1 MEASDFWADSV
12 ALALNK
18 TAGEVMQ
25 LWADTGTPNPLSH
38 WLFPSQL
45 PDFTFSLLR
54 SVLCSSHFTH
64 DSTYIDVTIIG
75 IKTPYDFKDLGYVT
89 GIKYLDQVEDM
100 VKASF
105 RREKK
110 PSFWSSFS
118 KTEENATDATPS
130 KAKTFG
136 DYTLESEFTD
146 NPRRKSSPMGQTA
159 EEIREI
165 VRIEEESRDSII
177 EDFNKDREKAQR
189 EIKSLSTILTKKQK
203 FKNSTDVLDTVKML
217 SRMNIIFSKNLFVSS
232 GSIGKLE
239 LYDGLALIGNNNDP
253 QIIGL
258 NLNNLTAECNDRFLQ
273 TQSAMNEAQTVL
285 NSCYVT
291 LRIKEKNAGSKA
303 AKIEQRENKSLD
315 GKFYPAGL
323 YLKKMRKG
331 NRVLS
336 GLLFKE
342 VRGGSRI
349 AVINAVGGIGSGKS
363 GNGVNGKSLGSD
375 TLISQV

>member
-1 MEASDFWADSV
+1 
-12 ALALNK
+12 
-18 TAGEVMQ
+18 
-25 LWADTGTPNPLSH
+25 
-38 WLFPSQL
+38 
-45 PDFTFSLLR
+45 
-54 SVLCSSHFTH
+54 
-64 DSTYIDVTIIG
+64 
-75 IKTPYDFKDLGYVT
+75 
-89 GIKYLDQVEDM
+89 M

-118 KTEENATDATPS
+118 KKEENITDGTPA
-130 KAKTFG
+130 KARTFG
-136 DYTLESEFTD
+136 DYALESEFTA
-146 NPRRKSSPMGQTA
+146 NPRRKSSPAGQTA

-165 VRIEEESRDSII
+165 VRVEEENRDAIIEE
-177 EDFNKDREKAQR
+177 FNKDREKAQR
-189 EIKSLSTILTKKQK
+189 EVKALSTILSKKQK
-203 FKNSTDVLDTVKML
+203 FKNSTDVLEAAKTL
-217 SRMNIIFSKNLFVSS
+217 SRMNVVLSRNLFVSS

-239 LYDGLALIGNNNDP
+239 LYEGMSLIGNNNDP
-253 QIIGL
+253 NVISL

-273 TQSAMNEAQTVL
+273 TQSAMIEANAVL
-285 NSCYVT
+285 NDCYLN
-291 LRIKEKNAGSKA
+291 LRSKEKFEGSKA
-303 AKIEQRENKSLD
+303 ARMEQRENKQLD

-375 TLISQV
+375 TLISQVITNIDIHLGVG

>member
-1 MEASDFWADSV
+1 MGGYRYFLPSLT
-12 ALALNK
+12 LA
-18 TAGEVMQ
+18 
-25 LWADTGTPNPLSH
+25 
-38 WLFPSQL
+38 
-45 PDFTFSLLR
+45 FSLSFLWLCRHICNQSCSFYLR
-54 SVLCSSHFTH
+54 LFVA
-64 DSTYIDVTIIG
+64 TILG

-118 KTEENATDATPS
+118 KKEENATDSTPA
-130 KAKTFG
+130 KARTFG

-146 NPRRKSSPMGQTA
+146 NPRRKSSPVGQTA

-165 VRIEEESRDSII
+165 VRVEEANRDAII

-189 EIKSLSTILTKKQK
+189 EVKALSTILTKKQK
-203 FKNSTDVLDTVKML
+203 FKNSTDVLETAKML
-217 SRMNIIFSKNLFVSS
+217 SRMNIVLSRNLFVSS

-239 LYDGLALIGNNNDP
+239 LYEGMSLIGNNNDP
-253 QIIGL
+253 NIIGL

-273 TQSAMNEAQTVL
+273 TQSAMIEANAVL
-285 NSCYVT
+285 NNCYLA
-291 LRIKEKNAGSKA
+291 LRSKEKFAGSKA
-303 AKIEQRENKSLD
+303 ARIEQRENKQLD

-375 TLISQV
+375 TLISQVKTYITIYLRVS